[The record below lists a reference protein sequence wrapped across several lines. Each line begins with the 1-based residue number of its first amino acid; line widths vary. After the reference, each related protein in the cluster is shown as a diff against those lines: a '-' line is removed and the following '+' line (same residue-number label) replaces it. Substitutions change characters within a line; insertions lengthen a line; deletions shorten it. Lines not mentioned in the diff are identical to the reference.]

1 MSKKKQDILQKKIL
15 KELVAI
21 RTAIGKMAETGSSAQ
36 SSRLGKDYFLQ
47 ENVAASSTTSQI
59 ASVIMAALVFLLS
72 IPSLTSVQKPYYD
85 ILISLVSIAEISF
98 VTAITYF
105 MRGSNPEHCDDD
117 LKVFNRKGDL
127 FLAIGWIWLFIVPV
141 FLVVVQRMIAA
152 SILGVTSLVIAVY
165 ALYKDGIYGYALKL
179 IVYTA
184 YYRDFRHASTRARS
198 EGKTTTDSVLLLI
211 FYVVLALALV
221 LTSLTL

>member
-1 MSKKKQDILQKKIL
+1 
-15 KELVAI
+15 
-21 RTAIGKMAETGSSAQ
+21 
-36 SSRLGKDYFLQ
+36 
-47 ENVAASSTTSQI
+47 
-59 ASVIMAALVFLLS
+59 
-72 IPSLTSVQKPYYD
+72 
-85 ILISLVSIAEISF
+85 
-98 VTAITYF
+98 
-105 MRGSNPEHCDDD
+105 
-117 LKVFNRKGDL
+117 
-127 FLAIGWIWLFIVPV
+127 
-141 FLVVVQRMIAA
+141 MIAA

>member
-1 MSKKKQDILQKKIL
+1 
-15 KELVAI
+15 
-21 RTAIGKMAETGSSAQ
+21 
-36 SSRLGKDYFLQ
+36 
-47 ENVAASSTTSQI
+47 
-59 ASVIMAALVFLLS
+59 MAALVFLLS

>member
-105 MRGSNPEHCDDD
+105 MRGSNPEHRDDD

>member
-1 MSKKKQDILQKKIL
+1 LSKKKQDILQKKIL